1 MERTTDR
8 IKTII
13 QLDKEIDDCE
23 STSAAKASELKWKV
37 AEKIWEEW
45 RDGTNN
51 IDLAKAINKSTM
63 HVYRMRRC
71 WEVNLKVHDKP
82 FFNDVYNSDEV
93 RKPPAKRI
101 VHKSADNIVT
111 PAEFSRI
118 ETNLRIESAVET
130 LALLIEFTREL
141 ERDGEIAEISQPL
154 EAVFT
159 KLEKYRNQPHQS
171 TGREN
176 ETAKNVIDLPSL

>member
-51 IDLAKAINKSTM
+51 IDLAKAISKSRM

-71 WEVNLKVHDKP
+71 WEVCPKADEKP
-82 FFNDVYNSDEV
+82 
-93 RKPPAKRI
+93 
-101 VHKSADNIVT
+101 
-111 PAEFSRI
+111 
-118 ETNLRIESAVET
+118 
-130 LALLIEFTREL
+130 
-141 ERDGEIAEISQPL
+141 
-154 EAVFT
+154 
-159 KLEKYRNQPHQS
+159 
-171 TGREN
+171 
-176 ETAKNVIDLPSL
+176 